1 MMKFSGHETF
11 AIREGWLHK
20 GLKLLIEE
28 PELLYHEYVADFLG
42 VGKNMSRSI
51 RHWLEVTGLAE
62 RETGSGRQTRLKE
75 TELGQLIYERDRY
88 FVDIGTWWALHV
100 NLVAPQTQVYT
111 WKWFF
116 NTFTHSRFEK
126 SMCINRLMRDV
137 GNLRS
142 RPPSENT
149 IDRDVACLLQSY
161 ARNIPTEDKD
171 PEDALEC
178 PFVELGLLSYFR
190 SSEYYQVHQG
200 EKEIPTHLL
209 GYVLSIAFEESRTG
223 KDTFPISVRE
233 AATCLGGPGR
243 AFVLTSESLLSLAL
257 QAENADPNKNI
268 QVDGLAGD
276 RRIRIRRMQP
286 VDWLR
291 NHYDM
296 IQWRDQHAA

>member
-1 MMKFSGHETF
+1 MKFSGHETF

-20 GLKLLIEE
+20 GLKLLIED
-28 PELLYHEYVADFLG
+28 PELLYDEYVADWLG

-62 RETGSGRQTRLKE
+62 REGRQAPLQE
-75 TELGQLIYERDRY
+75 TELGRLIYERDPY

-100 NLVAPQTQVYT
+100 NLVNAGEQVFT
-111 WKWFF
+111 WSWFF
-116 NTFTHSRFEK
+116 NDFSLSRFER
-126 SMCINRLMRDV
+126 SVCRDRLLRLVD
-137 GNLRS
+137 NLRS

-161 ARNIPTEDKD
+161 ARVIPTENKD

-190 SSEYYQVHQG
+190 TSGYYQVHQG

-209 GYVLSIAFEESRTG
+209 GYAFSMAFEEVREG
-223 KDTFPISVRE
+223 EDTVDISVRE
-233 AATCLGGPGR
+233 AATRSGGPGR

-257 QAENADPNKNI
+257 HAEETDPNKDI
-268 QVDGLAGD
+268 QVIGLAGD

-286 VDWLR
+286 VYWLR
-291 NHYDM
+291 NHYHL
-296 IQWRDQHAA
+296 IQWGDQHAA

>member
-1 MMKFSGHETF
+1 MKFSGHETF

-51 RHWLEVTGLAE
+51 RHWLEVTGLAG
-62 RETGSGRQTRLKE
+62 REKGKGGQTRLKE
-75 TELGQLIYERDRY
+75 TKLGKLVYERDRY

-100 NLVAPQTQVYT
+100 NLVNAGDQVFT
-111 WKWFF
+111 WSWFF
-116 NTFTHSRFEK
+116 NDFSLSRFER
-126 SMCINRLMRDV
+126 SMCRDRLLRDV
-137 GNLRS
+137 EKLRS

-149 IDRDVACLLQSY
+149 IERDVACLLQSY
-161 ARNIPTEDKD
+161 TRVIPTEDKD

-178 PFVELGLLSYFR
+178 PFVELGLLSYFHT
-190 SSEYYQVHQG
+190 SKYYQVHQG

-209 GYVLSIAFEESRTG
+209 GYALSMAFEEARTG
-223 KDTFPISVRE
+223 QDTVDISVRE
-233 AATCLGGPGR
+233 ATTQEGGPGK

-257 QAENADPNKNI
+257 QAEEMDPDKDI
-268 QVDGLAGD
+268 QVVGLAGD

-286 VDWLR
+286 VDWLK
-291 NHYDM
+291 NHYHM
-296 IQWRDQHAA
+296 IPWRDQHAA

>member
-28 PELLYHEYVADFLG
+28 PKLLYDDYVADWLG
-42 VGKNMSRSI
+42 VGKNMARSI
-51 RHWLEVTGLAE
+51 RHWLEVTGLA
-62 RETGSGRQTRLKE
+62 RRVKGNGRQSPLVE
-75 TELGQLIYERDRY
+75 TELGQLIYERDPY

-116 NTFTHSRFEK
+116 NDFSHSRFER
-126 SMCINRLMRDV
+126 SMCLNRLMRDV
-137 GNLRS
+137 EKSQS

-149 IDRDVACLLQSY
+149 IQRDVACLLQSY

-190 SSEYYQVHQG
+190 TSRYYQVHQG
-200 EKEIPTHLL
+200 AKVIPTHLL
-209 GYVLSIAFEESRTG
+209 GYALSMAFEEARTG
-223 KDTFPISVRE
+223 QDTFDISVRE
-233 AATCLGGPGR
+233 AATHEGGPGK
-243 AFVLTSESLLSLAL
+243 AFVMTSEPLLSFAL
-257 QAENADPNKNI
+257 HAEKADKDI
-268 QVDGLAGD
+268 QVVGLAGE

-286 VDWLR
+286 IDWLR
-291 NHYDM
+291 NHYHM
-296 IQWRDQHAA
+296 IQWRDQNAA

>member
-1 MMKFSGHETF
+1 MKFSGHETF

-20 GLKLLIEE
+20 GLKLLVED

-62 RETGSGRQTRLKE
+62 REGRQAPLQE
-75 TELGQLIYERDRY
+75 TELGSLIYDRDPY

-100 NLVAPQTQVYT
+100 NLVNAGDQVFT
-111 WKWFF
+111 WSWFF
-116 NTFTHSRFEK
+116 NDFSHSRFER
-126 SMCINRLMRDV
+126 SMCRDRLSRYV
-137 GNLRS
+137 KNLRS
-142 RPPSENT
+142 RPPSEKT
-149 IDRDVACLLQSY
+149 IERDVACLLQSY
-161 ARNIPTEDKD
+161 ARVIPTENKD

-190 SSEYYQVHQG
+190 TSRYYQVHQG

-209 GYVLSIAFEESRTG
+209 GYALSKAFEEVSIG
-223 KDTFPISVRE
+223 QDTFNISVRE
-233 AATCLGGPGR
+233 AATRPGGPGR

-257 QAENADPNKNI
+257 HAEETDPNKDI
-268 QVDGLAGD
+268 QVSGLAGD

>member
-28 PELLYHEYVADFLG
+28 PELLYDEYVADWLG

-51 RHWLEVTGLAE
+51 RHWLDVAGLAE
-62 RETGSGRQTRLKE
+62 RVKGNGRQSPLVE
-75 TELGQLIYERDRY
+75 TELGQLIYERDPY

-116 NTFTHSRFEK
+116 NDFSHSRFER
-126 SMCINRLMRDV
+126 SMCLNRLMRDV
-137 GNLRS
+137 EKSQS

-149 IDRDVACLLQSY
+149 VQRDVACLLQSY

-190 SSEYYQVHQG
+190 TSRYYQVHQG
-200 EKEIPTHLL
+200 AKVIPTHLL
-209 GYVLSIAFEESRTG
+209 GYALSMAFEEARTG
-223 KDTFPISVRE
+223 QDTFDISVRE
-233 AATCLGGPGR
+233 AATHEGGPGK
-243 AFVLTSESLLSLAL
+243 AFVMTSESLLSLAL
-257 QAENADPNKNI
+257 HAEKADKDI
-268 QVDGLAGD
+268 QVVGLAGE

-286 VDWLR
+286 IDWLR
-291 NHYDM
+291 NHYHM
-296 IQWRDQHAA
+296 IQWRDQNAA

>member
-1 MMKFSGHETF
+1 MKFSGHETF

-62 RETGSGRQTRLKE
+62 REGRQAPLKE
-75 TELGQLIYERDRY
+75 TELGSLIYERDRY

-100 NLVAPQTQVYT
+100 NLVNAGDQVFT
-111 WKWFF
+111 WSWFF
-116 NTFTHSRFEK
+116 NDFSLSRFER
-126 SMCINRLMRDV
+126 SMCRDRLLRDV
-137 GNLRS
+137 EKLRS

-149 IDRDVACLLQSY
+149 IERDVACLLQSY
-161 ARNIPTEDKD
+161 ARVIPTEDKD

-178 PFVELGLLSYFR
+178 PFVELGLLSNFR
-190 SSEYYQVHQG
+190 TSGYYQVHQG

-209 GYVLSIAFEESRTG
+209 GYALSKAFEEARTG
-223 KDTFPISVRE
+223 QDTFDISVRE
-233 AATCLGGPGR
+233 AVTREGGPGR
-243 AFVLTSESLLSLAL
+243 AFVMTSESLLSLAL
-257 QAENADPNKNI
+257 HAEETDPNKHI

>member
-1 MMKFSGHETF
+1 MKFSGHETF

-20 GLKLLIEE
+20 GLKLLVED

-51 RHWLEVTGLAE
+51 RHWLEVTGLAQ
-62 RETGSGRQTRLKE
+62 REGRQAPLQE
-75 TELGQLIYERDRY
+75 TELGKLVYERDPY

-100 NLVAPQTQVYT
+100 NLVNAGDQVFT
-111 WKWFF
+111 WSWFF
-116 NTFTHSRFEK
+116 NDFSLSRFER
-126 SMCINRLMRDV
+126 SMCRDRLLRYV
-137 GNLRS
+137 ENLRS

-161 ARNIPTEDKD
+161 ARVIPTENKD

-190 SSEYYQVHQG
+190 TSRYYQVHQG

-209 GYVLSIAFEESRTG
+209 GYALSRAFEESRAG
-223 KDTFPISVRE
+223 QDTFDISVRV
-233 AATCLGGPGR
+233 AATHEGGPGR

-257 QAENADPNKNI
+257 HAEEVDPNKNI

>member
-1 MMKFSGHETF
+1 MKFSGHETF

-28 PELLYHEYVADFLG
+28 PELLYDEYVADWLG

-62 RETGSGRQTRLKE
+62 REGGRQSPLEK
-75 TELGQLIYERDRY
+75 TELGQLIYDRDPY

-116 NTFTHSRFEK
+116 NTFTHSRFER

-137 GNLRS
+137 ENS
-142 RPPSENT
+142 RRPSENT
-149 IDRDVACLLQSY
+149 IQRDVGCLLQSY
-161 ARNIPTEDKD
+161 ARDIPREDKD

-178 PFVELGLLSYFR
+178 PFVELGLLSYYR
-190 SSEYYQVHQG
+190 TSRYYQVHQG

-209 GYVLSIAFEESRTG
+209 GYALTKAFEEARTG
-223 KDTFPISVRE
+223 QDTVDISVRE
-233 AATCLGGPGR
+233 AATQDGGPGR

-257 QAENADPNKNI
+257 HAEETDPNKDI
-268 QVDGLAGD
+268 QVSGLAGD

>member
-1 MMKFSGHETF
+1 MKFSGHETF

-51 RHWLEVTGLAE
+51 RHWLEVTGLAQ
-62 RETGSGRQTRLKE
+62 RVTGNGRQTRLKE
-75 TELGQLIYERDRY
+75 TELGRLIYERDLY

-116 NTFTHSRFEK
+116 NTFTHSRFER

-137 GNLRS
+137 EKLRS
-142 RPPSENT
+142 RLPSENT
-149 IDRDVACLLQSY
+149 IERDVACLLQSY
-161 ARNIPTEDKD
+161 ARVIPTEDKD

-178 PFVELGLLSYFR
+178 PFVELELLSYFR
-190 SSEYYQVHQG
+190 TSKYYQVHQG
-200 EKEIPTHLL
+200 EKAIPPHLL
-209 GYVLSIAFEESRTG
+209 GYALSMAFEEVRTG
-223 KDTFPISVRE
+223 QDTVDISVRE
-233 AATCLGGPGR
+233 AATQEGGPGK

-257 QAENADPNKNI
+257 HAEETDPNKNI
-268 QVDGLAGD
+268 QVVGLAGD

>member
-1 MMKFSGHETF
+1 MKFSGHETF

-28 PELLYHEYVADFLG
+28 PELLYDEYVADWLG
-42 VGKNMSRSI
+42 VGKNMSHSI

-62 RETGSGRQTRLKE
+62 RETGKGGPLKE

-126 SMCINRLMRDV
+126 SMCINRLMRNVENPQSRSPSEKTIERDV
-137 GNLRS
+137 G
-142 RPPSENT
+142 
-149 IDRDVACLLQSY
+149 CLLQSY
-161 ARNIPTEDKD
+161 ARDIPIENKD

-190 SSEYYQVHQG
+190 TSRYYQVHQG
-200 EKEIPTHLL
+200 EKEIPPHLL
-209 GYVLSIAFEESRTG
+209 GYALSMAFEESRTG
-223 KDTFPISVRE
+223 KDTFDISVRE
-233 AATCLGGPGR
+233 AATHEGGPGR
-243 AFVLTSESLLSLAL
+243 AFVLTSESILSLAL
-257 QAENADPNKNI
+257 HAEETDPNKDI
-268 QVDGLAGD
+268 QVVGLAGD
-276 RRIRIRRMQP
+276 RRIRIRPMQP

-291 NHYDM
+291 NHYDR

>member
-1 MMKFSGHETF
+1 MKFSGHETF

-20 GLKLLIEE
+20 GLKLLIEA
-28 PELLYHEYVADFLG
+28 PDKLMHEFSADWLG

-62 RETGSGRQTRLKE
+62 REKGKGGQTRLKE
-75 TELGQLIYERDRY
+75 TKLGSLVYERDPY

-116 NTFTHSRFEK
+116 NTFSHSRFER

-137 GNLRS
+137 ENSQSRS
-142 RPPSENT
+142 PSKKT
-149 IDRDVACLLQSY
+149 IERDVGCLLQSY
-161 ARNIPTEDKD
+161 TRVIPTEDKD

-178 PFVELGLLSYFR
+178 PFVELGLLSYFHT
-190 SSEYYQVHQG
+190 SKYYQVHQG

-209 GYVLSIAFEESRTG
+209 GYALSMAFEEARTG
-223 KDTFPISVRE
+223 QDTVDISVRE
-233 AATCLGGPGR
+233 ATTEEGGPGK

-257 QAENADPNKNI
+257 HAEEMDPDKDI
-268 QVDGLAGD
+268 QVVGLAGD

-286 VDWLR
+286 VDWLK
-291 NHYDM
+291 NHYHM
-296 IQWRDQHAA
+296 IPWRDQHAA

>member
-1 MMKFSGHETF
+1 MKFSGHETF

-28 PELLYHEYVADFLG
+28 PELLYDEYVADWLG

-51 RHWLEVTGLAE
+51 RHWLEVTGLAQ
-62 RETGSGRQTRLKE
+62 REGRQAPLQE
-75 TELGQLIYERDRY
+75 TDLGKLVYERDPY

-100 NLVAPQTQVYT
+100 NLVNAGEQVFT
-111 WKWFF
+111 WSWFF
-116 NTFTHSRFEK
+116 NDFSLSRFER
-126 SMCINRLMRDV
+126 SMCKDRLMRDV
-137 GNLRS
+137 ENLRS
-142 RPPSENT
+142 RPPSEKT
-149 IDRDVACLLQSY
+149 IERDVACLLQSY
-161 ARNIPTEDKD
+161 SRVIPTENKD

-178 PFVELGLLSYFR
+178 PFVELGLLSNFR
-190 SSEYYQVHQG
+190 TSGYYQVHQG

-209 GYVLSIAFEESRTG
+209 GYALSRAFEEARAG
-223 KDTFPISVRE
+223 QDTFDISVRE
-233 AATCLGGPGR
+233 SVTRSGGPGR

-257 QAENADPNKNI
+257 QAEETDPNKNI
-268 QVDGLAGD
+268 QVVGLAGD

>member
-1 MMKFSGHETF
+1 MKFSGHETF

-28 PELLYHEYVADFLG
+28 PELLYDEYVADWLG
-42 VGKNMSRSI
+42 VGKNMSHSI
-51 RHWLEVTGLAE
+51 RHWLVVTGLAE
-62 RETGSGRQTRLKE
+62 RETGSGRQVRLKE
-75 TELGQLIYERDRY
+75 TELGQLIYDRDPY
-88 FVDIGTWWALHV
+88 FVDIGTWYAMHV
-100 NLVAPQTQVYT
+100 NLVNAGDRVFT
-111 WKWFF
+111 WSWFF
-116 NTFTHSRFEK
+116 NTFSHSRFER

-137 GNLRS
+137 DNLRS
-142 RPPSENT
+142 RPPSEKT
-149 IDRDVACLLQSY
+149 IERDVACLLQSY
-161 ARNIPTEDKD
+161 ARVIPTENKD

-190 SSEYYQVHQG
+190 TSKYYQVHQG

-209 GYVLSIAFEESRTG
+209 GYALSMAFEEVGTG
-223 KDTFPISVRE
+223 QGTVDISVRE
-233 AATCLGGPGR
+233 ATTHEGGPGR

-257 QAENADPNKNI
+257 HAEEADPNKHI
-268 QVDGLAGD
+268 QVIGLAGD

-296 IQWRDQHAA
+296 LLWRDQHAA

>member
-1 MMKFSGHETF
+1 MKFSGHETF

-20 GLKLLIEE
+20 GLKLLIED
-28 PELLYHEYVADFLG
+28 PDKLVHEFSADWLG
-42 VGKNMSRSI
+42 VGKNMARSI

-62 RETGSGRQTRLKE
+62 RVKGKGRLTRLEE
-75 TELGQLIYERDRY
+75 TELGRLIYDRDPY
-88 FVDIGTWWALHV
+88 FVDIGTWYALHV

-116 NTFTHSRFEK
+116 NSFTHSRFER
-126 SMCINRLMRDV
+126 SMCINRLKRDV
-137 GNLRS
+137 ENAQS
-142 RPPSENT
+142 RPPSEKT
-149 IDRDVACLLQSY
+149 IERDVACLLQSY
-161 ARNIPTEDKD
+161 ARVIPTENKD

-190 SSEYYQVHQG
+190 TSKYYQVHQG

-209 GYVLSIAFEESRTG
+209 GYALAMAFEEARTG
-223 KDTFPISVRE
+223 KDTFDISVRE
-233 AATCLGGPGR
+233 AATHEGGPGK
-243 AFVLTSESLLSLAL
+243 AFVLTSESLLSFAL
-257 QAENADPNKNI
+257 HAENADQNKNI

>member
-20 GLKLLIEE
+20 GLKLLMKD
-28 PELLYHEYVADFLG
+28 PELLYDEYVADFLG

-62 RETGSGRQTRLKE
+62 RVRGKGRQAPLKK
-75 TELGQLIYERDRY
+75 TELGQLIYDRDPY

-100 NLVAPQTQVYT
+100 NLVNAGEQVFT
-111 WKWFF
+111 WSWFF
-116 NTFTHSRFEK
+116 NDFSFSRFER
-126 SMCINRLMRDV
+126 SMCRDRLLRYV
-137 GNLRS
+137 ENLRS
-142 RPPSENT
+142 RPPSEKT
-149 IDRDVACLLQSY
+149 IERDVACMLQSY
-161 ARNIPTEDKD
+161 ARVIPTEDKD

-190 SSEYYQVHQG
+190 TSGYYQVHQG
-200 EKEIPTHLL
+200 EKEIPSHLL
-209 GYVLSIAFEESRTG
+209 GYALSMSFEEIREG
-223 KDTFPISVRE
+223 EDTVDISVIE
-233 AATCLGGPGR
+233 AVTRSGGPGR
-243 AFVLTSESLLSLAL
+243 AFVLTSESLLSLAIH
-257 QAENADPNKNI
+257 AEETDPNKDI
-268 QVDGLAGD
+268 QVIGLAGD

-291 NHYDM
+291 NHYD

>member
-1 MMKFSGHETF
+1 MKFSGHETF

-28 PELLYHEYVADFLG
+28 PELLYDEYVADWLG

-62 RETGSGRQTRLKE
+62 RETGKGAPLKE

-126 SMCINRLMRDV
+126 SMCINRLMRNVENPQSRSPSEKTIERDV
-137 GNLRS
+137 G
-142 RPPSENT
+142 
-149 IDRDVACLLQSY
+149 CLLQSY
-161 ARNIPTEDKD
+161 ARDIPIENKD

-190 SSEYYQVHQG
+190 TSRYYQVHQG
-200 EKEIPTHLL
+200 EKEIPPHLL
-209 GYVLSIAFEESRTG
+209 GYALSMAFEEVREG
-223 KDTFPISVRE
+223 EDTVDISVRE
-233 AATCLGGPGR
+233 AVTRSGGPGR

-257 QAENADPNKNI
+257 QAEETDPNKDI
-268 QVDGLAGD
+268 QVGGLAGD

-291 NHYDM
+291 NHYGR
-296 IQWRDQHAA
+296 IQWGDQHAA

>member
-1 MMKFSGHETF
+1 MKFSGHETF

-20 GLKLLIEE
+20 GLKLLIEA
-28 PELLYHEYVADFLG
+28 PDKLVHEFSADWLG

-62 RETGSGRQTRLKE
+62 RVTDKGSQPRLKK
-75 TELGQLIYERDRY
+75 TKLGQLISERDPY

-116 NTFTHSRFEK
+116 NTFTHSRFER
-126 SMCINRLMRDV
+126 SMCTNRLMRDV
-137 GNLRS
+137 ENS
-142 RPPSENT
+142 RRPSENT
-149 IDRDVACLLQSY
+149 IQRDVGCLLQSY
-161 ARNIPTEDKD
+161 ARDIPTEDKD

-190 SSEYYQVHQG
+190 TSRYYQVHQG

-209 GYVLSIAFEESRTG
+209 GYALSMAFEEVREG
-223 KDTFPISVRE
+223 EDTVDISVRE
-233 AATCLGGPGR
+233 AVTRSGGPGR

-257 QAENADPNKNI
+257 QAEETDPNKDI
-268 QVDGLAGD
+268 QVGGLAGD

-291 NHYDM
+291 KHYDM
-296 IQWRDQHAA
+296 IQWGDQHAA

>member
-1 MMKFSGHETF
+1 MKFSGHETF

-51 RHWLEVTGLAE
+51 RHWLEVTGLAQ
-62 RETGSGRQTRLKE
+62 REGRQAPLQE
-75 TELGQLIYERDRY
+75 TELGKLVYERDPY

-100 NLVAPQTQVYT
+100 NLVNAGDQVFT
-111 WKWFF
+111 WSWFF
-116 NTFTHSRFEK
+116 NDFSLSRFER
-126 SMCINRLMRDV
+126 SMCKDRLLRYV
-137 GNLRS
+137 EHLRS

-149 IDRDVACLLQSY
+149 IERDVACLLQSY
-161 ARNIPTEDKD
+161 ARVIPAEDKD

-178 PFVELGLLSYFR
+178 PFVELGLLSNFR
-190 SSEYYQVHQG
+190 TSGYYQVHQG
-200 EKEIPTHLL
+200 EKEIPIHLL
-209 GYVLSIAFEESRTG
+209 GYALSRAFEEARTG
-223 KDTFPISVRE
+223 QDTFDISVRE
-233 AATCLGGPGR
+233 AVTRPGGPGR

-257 QAENADPNKNI
+257 HAEETDPNKHI

-276 RRIRIRRMQP
+276 RRIRIRRMEP

-291 NHYDM
+291 NHYEM

>member
-1 MMKFSGHETF
+1 MKFSGHETF

-28 PELLYHEYVADFLG
+28 PELLYDEYVADWLG

-62 RETGSGRQTRLKE
+62 RVRGKGRQAPLEK
-75 TELGQLIYERDRY
+75 TELGQLIYDRDLY

-100 NLVAPQTQVYT
+100 NLVNAGDQVFT
-111 WKWFF
+111 WSWFF
-116 NTFTHSRFEK
+116 NDFSLSRFER
-126 SMCINRLMRDV
+126 SMCRDRLLRDV
-137 GNLRS
+137 EKLRS

-149 IDRDVACLLQSY
+149 IERDVACLLQSY
-161 ARNIPTEDKD
+161 ARVIPTEDKD

-178 PFVELGLLSYFR
+178 PFVELGLLSNFR
-190 SSEYYQVHQG
+190 TSGYYQVHQG

-209 GYVLSIAFEESRTG
+209 GYALSRAFEEARTG
-223 KDTFPISVRE
+223 QDTFDISVRE
-233 AATCLGGPGR
+233 AVTREGGPGR
-243 AFVLTSESLLSLAL
+243 AFVMTSESLLSLAL
-257 QAENADPNKNI
+257 HAEEVDPNKHI

-291 NHYDM
+291 NYYDM

>member
-1 MMKFSGHETF
+1 MKFSGHETF

-28 PELLYHEYVADFLG
+28 PELLYDEYVADWLG

-51 RHWLEVTGLAE
+51 RHWLAVTGLAE
-62 RETGSGRQTRLKE
+62 RVTGKESQIPLKE
-75 TELGQLIYERDRY
+75 TELGKLIYDRDPY

-100 NLVAPQTQVYT
+100 NLVNAGDQVFT
-111 WKWFF
+111 WSWFF
-116 NTFTHSRFEK
+116 NDFGLSRFER
-126 SMCINRLMRDV
+126 SMCRDRLSRYV
-137 GNLRS
+137 KNLRS
-142 RPPSENT
+142 RPPSEKT
-149 IDRDVACLLQSY
+149 IERDIACLLQSY
-161 ARNIPTEDKD
+161 ARVIPTENKD

-190 SSEYYQVHQG
+190 TSRYYQVHQG

-209 GYVLSIAFEESRTG
+209 GYALSKAFEEVSIG
-223 KDTFPISVRE
+223 QDTFNISVRE
-233 AATCLGGPGR
+233 AATRPGGPGK

-257 QAENADPNKNI
+257 HAEEADPNKDI
-268 QVDGLAGD
+268 QVSGLAGD

>member
-28 PELLYHEYVADFLG
+28 PEFLYDEYVADWLG

-62 RETGSGRQTRLKE
+62 REGRQAPLQE
-75 TELGQLIYERDRY
+75 TEFGRLIYDRDPY

-100 NLVAPQTQVYT
+100 NLVNAGEQVFT
-111 WKWFF
+111 WSWFF
-116 NTFTHSRFEK
+116 NDFSLSRFER
-126 SMCINRLMRDV
+126 SMCRERLLRYV
-137 GNLRS
+137 ENLRS

-161 ARNIPTEDKD
+161 ARVIPTENKD

-190 SSEYYQVHQG
+190 TSRYYQVHQG

-209 GYVLSIAFEESRTG
+209 GYVLSRAFEEVREG
-223 KDTFPISVRE
+223 EDTVDISVRE
-233 AATCLGGPGR
+233 AATRSGGPGR

-257 QAENADPNKNI
+257 QAEETDPNKDI
-268 QVDGLAGD
+268 QVIGLAGD
-276 RRIRIRRMQP
+276 RRIRIRRIQP

-296 IQWRDQHAA
+296 IQWGDQHAA